1 MNYQLPVPLDVRLM
15 NWTASVLFVCC
26 ALLAL
31 AAAGRWVLE
40 LPIFSIQRIVVQGD
54 VAHNSAMGLRA
65 VVMPSLSGNFFTVD
79 LDAARHAFEQAP
91 WVRQAQ
97 VRREFPGSLRVVLR
111 EHDAV
116 AFWGANDT
124 TAQLLNS
131 DGEVFDAEVDEDE
144 QEELPRLQGP
154 QGHSRQVLDMYRQ
167 LDPLMAALGLRVQA
181 LRLSGRGGWHM
192 VLDNGAAVEL
202 GSGPTPE
209 VLERT
214 QRFARTLGE
223 VVAQFQRKPE
233 MLAYADLRHS
243 SGYALRLRGVST
255 VSAEQAARLAAK
267 RR

>member
-1 MNYQLPVPLDVRLM
+1 MNHQLPVPLDVRLM

-124 TAQLLNS
+124 TAQ
-131 DGEVFDAEVDEDE
+131 
-144 QEELPRLQGP
+144 
-154 QGHSRQVLDMYRQ
+154 
-167 LDPLMAALGLRVQA
+167 
-181 LRLSGRGGWHM
+181 
-192 VLDNGAAVEL
+192 
-202 GSGPTPE
+202 
-209 VLERT
+209 
-214 QRFARTLGE
+214 
-223 VVAQFQRKPE
+223 
-233 MLAYADLRHS
+233 
-243 SGYALRLRGVST
+243 
-255 VSAEQAARLAAK
+255 
-267 RR
+267 

>member
-1 MNYQLPVPLDVRLM
+1 M
-15 NWTASVLFVCC
+15 
-26 ALLAL
+26 
-31 AAAGRWVLE
+31 
-40 LPIFSIQRIVVQGD
+40 
-54 VAHNSAMGLRA
+54 
-65 VVMPSLSGNFFTVD
+65 
-79 LDAARHAFEQAP
+79 
-91 WVRQAQ
+91 RQAQ

-154 QGHSRQVLDMYRQ
+154 QGHSRQVLEMYRQ